1 VDTHGAPVA
10 EEVWALYGR
19 ALARFGRR
27 PTLVEWDTDLP
38 ALDVLLAEASRAGAV
53 AA

>member
-1 VDTHGAPVA
+1 V
-10 EEVWALYGR
+10 
-19 ALARFGRR
+19 

-38 ALDVLLAEASRAGAV
+38 ALEVLLAEAATAQRLMEEHHAL